1 MEHVHECTNFAKVN
15 DRVQDPNCEV
25 TEPTHDS
32 VLGSGRSVLGKSSG
46 VHVFESDDLISHCFL

>member
-1 MEHVHECTNFAKVN
+1 MHKFAKVN

-25 TEPTHDS
+25 TEPTNDS

-46 VHVFESDDLISHCFL
+46 VHVF